1 MIVESIRPPSPG
13 KEGLAMS
20 AQHKSSRIDEWLL
33 QRIYRAAGQ
42 PAVRLVLRNSAE
54 VSPKDALP
62 VANIVIQDRKT
73 LLRLLLDPEAE
84 FGDANSARN
93 WTTYAARCNCNRG
106 SGSWTQA
113 ADGAHWPFTW
123 QKTME

>member
-42 PAVRLVLRNSAE
+42 PAVRLALRNSAE
-54 VSPKDALP
+54 VSPKDAPP
-62 VANIVIQDRKT
+62 VANIVTQDRKT
-73 LLRLLLDPEAE
+73 LSRLLLHPAAA
-84 FGDANSARN
+84 FSSPYSTARI
-93 WTTYAARCNCNRG
+93 TR
-106 SGSWTQA
+106 QA
-113 ADGAHWPFTW
+113 DLDFALETL
-123 QKTME
+123 